1 MIRSPG
7 GVFRTCSESEL
18 GFRPSERGYNGRC
31 RPQRL
36 RHFAVPRLAKPP
48 PPSRPNSSLPIILTP
63 PPPPSTLIQSGV
75 TPPPFLPLPPSPQ
88 PHFCNTLGEKGGEE
102 GRWFSALMGG
112 VGRTKGEINCSPRL
126 FPSHVT
132 PPFPSFPPLGLASPP
147 PFSPPPIAAPPGF
160 CTISARTAVRTS
172 SGAAK
177 PRGKR
182 WGGWEMTASVRGKKA
197 FASFGGAG
205 GNQAG
210 DGVAMLCRCLTT
222 FRFDT
227 YCL

>member
-7 GVFRTCSESEL
+7 GFCRTCSESEL
-18 GFRPSERGYNGRC
+18 GFRPSERGSNGRC

-48 PPSRPNSSLPIILTP
+48 PPSPPQLFTAHYLNADAASVHPHPVWRD
-63 PPPPSTLIQSGV
+63 PPPPSFPFAST
-75 TPPPFLPLPPSPQ
+75 PFLQ
-88 PHFCNTLGEKGGEE
+88 HVGGEKGGEE

-112 VGRTKGEINCSPRL
+112 VGRKKGEINCSPRL

-132 PPFPSFPPLGLASPP
+132 PPFPSFPPLGLAPP

-182 WGGWEMTASVRGKKA
+182 WGMGNDRPRRGKEGFCVVRGSGWESSRRWSCYAEV
-197 FASFGGAG
+197 
-205 GNQAG
+205 
-210 DGVAMLCRCLTT
+210 
-222 FRFDT
+222 
-227 YCL
+227 